1 MRRRVPWNRL
11 TADEGHTILR
21 IARASTEWSRRKVV
35 AWITDHEDVA
45 VSEATV
51 YRLLMPAWSKARTPD
66 PLLAEHIRVR
76 ELDLGG
82 VRSKTP
88 AR

>member
-51 YRLLMPAWSKARTPD
+51 YRLLMPAWS
-66 PLLAEHIRVR
+66 
-76 ELDLGG
+76 
-82 VRSKTP
+82 
-88 AR
+88 